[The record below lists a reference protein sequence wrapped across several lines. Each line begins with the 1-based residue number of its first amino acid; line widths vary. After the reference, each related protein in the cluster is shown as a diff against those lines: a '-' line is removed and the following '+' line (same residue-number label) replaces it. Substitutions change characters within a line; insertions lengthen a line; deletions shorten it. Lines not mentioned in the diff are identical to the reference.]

1 MSSVEEL
8 SFLSAQSKLALLSLG
23 HSVAQEVANSRTSK
37 DFETIGS
44 RQAHYIT
51 WCKSNHIMDPIG
63 PEPEWDYVIA
73 IYIKSVMLG
82 VNYWNKYS
90 VRSATRAGYA
100 LAVEKLFTLRNVPSP
115 VDFLTRATTQKR
127 S

>member
-1 MSSVEEL
+1 
-8 SFLSAQSKLALLSLG
+8 
-23 HSVAQEVANSRTSK
+23 
-37 DFETIGS
+37 
-44 RQAHYIT
+44 
-51 WCKSNHIMDPIG
+51 MDPIG

-82 VNYWNKYS
+82 VNYWNKSS
-90 VRSATRAGYA
+90 VRSATCAGSA

-115 VDFLTRATTQKR
+115 VDFFLTRATTQKR